1 MTEDEADIEMAEHD
15 GAAMHARGKM
25 LGWIKTAGGKGAVKA
40 QYS

>member
-1 MTEDEADIEMAEHD
+1 MAEHD

-25 LGWIKTAGGKGAVKA
+25 LGWIKATGKRGGTVKA